1 MGFMKNEPSFFL
13 VVVVVKYTVVNYVQK
28 CFGGGNVQMYKGS
41 VGFYID
47 FFSSDKVCFQAV

>member
-1 MGFMKNEPSFFL
+1 MKNEPSFFL